1 MLVSYQTIITI
12 SIMRNM
18 IEQITITKLRTS
30 FSKGVKPV
38 FGALVILA
46 ILPKTVAS
54 PVDKTIPWPL
64 PVTQ

>member
-1 MLVSYQTIITI
+1 
-12 SIMRNM
+12 MRNM

-54 PVDKTIPWPL
+54 PVDTTIPWPL